1 MNLPELFEKNIAEHH
16 LFSKKDKLLLAVSGG
31 VDSVVLCEL
40 CKQAGYEFAIAHCNF
55 QLRGE
60 ESDRDEVFVKNLAAR
75 YGVDFYFKKFD
86 TIAEAKTRKQ
96 SIETCARELR
106 YAWFEELRRKMEDDS
121 RPEPGTRYQ
130 AYILTAHH
138 ANDNIETLLMN
149 FFRGTGIKG
158 LHGILP
164 RHDKLIRPLLF
175 ATKAVVEQFAKENQL
190 AFVTDHTNAENE
202 FTRNYFRNELI
213 PSIQKIFP
221 QAQENLLQNIE
232 KFRQAE
238 ELYRQAVEWHKKKL
252 LEYKANEVHIPVL
265 KLLKT
270 KPLDTIVY
278 EIIRDYGFT
287 AAQTAEAVNLLHSET
302 GKYILSSTHRILHN
316 RKWLII
322 SPLQDQQPVNIII
335 EQSDA
340 AVSFPAGTLQLRM
353 VKATETELT
362 PDASIAYLDAA
373 SVTFPLL
380 LRKWKQGDYFYPL
393 GMQKKKKLSRFFIDQ
408 KLSLAAKEQTWVL
421 ESNKKICWVVGMR
434 IDDRMKV
441 TPHTKDILSIRFK
454 PA

>member
-1 MNLPELFEKNIAEHH
+1 MNLPELFEKNIAEQH
-16 LFSKKDKLLLAVSGG
+16 LFSKKDTLLLAVSGG

-55 QLRGE
+55 KLRGS
-60 ESDRDEVFVKNLAAR
+60 ESDRDEAFVKQLAVK
-75 YGVDFYFKKFD
+75 YGVDLFVNTFD
-86 TIAEAKTRKQ
+86 TVTEAKKRKQ

-106 YAWFEELRRKMEDDS
+106 YGWFEELRSKMES
-121 RPEPGTRYQ
+121 NSHRQ
-130 AYILTAHH
+130 VYIITAHH

-164 RHDKLIRPLLF
+164 RQGKIIRPLLF
-175 ATKAVVEQFAKENQL
+175 ASKSVLEQFAKENEL
-190 AFVTDHTNAENE
+190 DFVTDHTNAENE

-213 PSIQKIFP
+213 PSVQKIFP

-238 ELYRQAVEWHKKKL
+238 ILYRQAVEWHKKKL

-265 KLLKT
+265 KLLKA
-270 KPLDTIVY
+270 KPLETIMY
-278 EIIRDYGFT
+278 EIIRDYGFS
-287 AAQTAEAVNLLHSET
+287 AAQTTDAVNLLHSET

-322 SPLQDQQPVNIII
+322 SPLQDNDPVNIMIG
-335 EQSDA
+335 ETDGS
-340 AVSFPAGTLQLRM
+340 VSFPAGTMQLRKL
-353 VKATETELT
+353 KAAGTELT
-362 PDASIAYLDAA
+362 PDASVAYLDAA
-373 SVTFPLL
+373 AVKFPLL
-380 LRKWKQGDYFYPL
+380 LRRWKQGDYFYPL
-393 GMQKKKKLSRFFIDQ
+393 GMKKKKKLSRFFIDQ
-408 KLSLAAKEQTWVL
+408 KLSLSAKEQTWVL
-421 ESNKKICWVVGMR
+421 ESNKKICWVLGMR

-441 TPHTKDILSIRFK
+441 DVHTDEILMIRFK
-454 PA
+454 TP